1 MVGSS
6 VKSCDLAEFQIAIV
20 EQFMSLK
27 HCINIRL
34 PLSPFILFDSRHASS
49 SFSYLQGKRS
59 LSFCVVALI
68 FSMTNDKAFKLGL
81 CSVVC
86 LVIGTFLALLS
97 YSVFTFRE
105 GIPC

>member
-1 MVGSS
+1 MIGSS
-6 VKSCDLAEFQIAIV
+6 VKSCDLAEFQIAIL

-34 PLSPFILFDSRHASS
+34 LLSPLILFDSRYATS

-68 FSMTNDKAFKLGL
+68 FSMTNDKAWF
-81 CSVVC
+81 
-86 LVIGTFLALLS
+86 
-97 YSVFTFRE
+97 VFCCWFGDRNF
-105 GIPC
+105 PSSS